1 MVVAHRGDVAVM
13 KVEDGREMVDVD
25 LRTDAGEV
33 PSGLGW
39 GFVGGWLLRRGNLLK
54 PLKIQNSLLRR
65 SNSWIFSSNA
75 DSHRLRSAPLL
86 QSQPKPDATSPAD
99 VRKGR

>member
-1 MVVAHRGDVAVM
+1 MWIF
-13 KVEDGREMVDVD
+13 
-25 LRTDAGEV
+25 RTDAGEV

-39 GFVGGWLLRRGNLLK
+39 GFVGGWLLRRRK
-54 PLKIQNSLLRR
+54 SAKTAEKIQNSLLRR

-86 QSQPKPDATSPAD
+86 QSQPKPDGTSPAD
-99 VRKGR
+99 VRKEWKARVKA